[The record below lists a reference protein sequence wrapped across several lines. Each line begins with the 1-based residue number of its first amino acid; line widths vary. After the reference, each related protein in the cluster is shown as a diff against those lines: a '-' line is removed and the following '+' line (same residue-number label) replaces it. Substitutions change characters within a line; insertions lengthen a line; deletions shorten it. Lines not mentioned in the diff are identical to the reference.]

1 MSAEGRW
8 NELGDGVFARR
19 YAELD
24 LTVGL
29 VVGED
34 ACLVIDTRGN
44 EAQGAEFAAAVRE
57 ITDAPW
63 TVVLTHA
70 HFDHVLG
77 TSAFLPATVWAHE
90 RAAKVLVP
98 GADLGRG
105 EFVREYEAQGR
116 SEDAAR
122 LSAARVVGPDR
133 TVAEHVTLDLGRT
146 VHFDHFGPAHTDNDL
161 VVSVPDARV
170 MFAGDLVE
178 HDETTGSFSAESFGP
193 ETHLANWSRALS
205 SVLSIDPTI
214 VVCGH
219 GAPVDRDF
227 VVSAHDRLHALFT
240 LRTSVRNGELTAA
253 EAISSASLPE
263 DVVRAALTTTD

>member
-1 MSAEGRW
+1 VWVEVGER
-8 NELGDGVFARR
+8 VFARR

-29 VVGED
+29 VVGD
-34 ACLVIDTRGN
+34 GACLVVDTRGN

-77 TSAFLPATVWAHE
+77 TSAFETSEVWAHE
-90 RAAKVLVP
+90 RAAKLLVP

-105 EFVREYEAQGR
+105 EFVAQYEAEGR
-116 SEDAAR
+116 AEDAA
-122 LSAARVVGPDR
+122 LLAAARVVAPDR
-133 TVAEHVTLDLGRT
+133 TVRERTSVDIGGRT

-161 VVSVPDARV
+161 VVTVPDARV
-170 MFAGDLVE
+170 VFAGDLVE
-178 HDETTGSFSAESFGP
+178 NDATTGSFSAESFGP
-193 ETHLANWSRALS
+193 ETHLANWSHALS
-205 SVLSIDPTI
+205 SVLAMDPTT

-227 VVSAHDRLHALFT
+227 VISARARLRVLLGA
-240 LRTSVRNGELTAA
+240 RRGEMTVA
-253 EAISSASLPE
+253 EAIERSSLPE
-263 DVVRAALTTTD
+263 DAVRAVLTTTH

>member
-1 MSAEGRW
+1 MY
-8 NELGDGVFARR
+8 ARR

-29 VVGED
+29 VVGEN
-34 ACLVIDTRGN
+34 ACLVIDTRGD

-57 ITDAPW
+57 ITGAPW

-116 SEDAAR
+116 AEDAAR

-133 TVAEHVTLDLGRT
+133 TVTDHVTLEVGGRT
-146 VHFDHFGPAHTDNDL
+146 VHVDHFGPAHTDNDL
-161 VVSVPDARV
+161 VVSVPDAHV
-170 MFAGDLVE
+170 VFAGDLVE

-193 ETHLANWSRALS
+193 ETHLANW
-205 SVLSIDPTI
+205 
-214 VVCGH
+214 
-219 GAPVDRDF
+219 
-227 VVSAHDRLHALFT
+227 
-240 LRTSVRNGELTAA
+240 
-253 EAISSASLPE
+253 
-263 DVVRAALTTTD
+263 